1 MSRSILKNVL
11 VNNGLNTELEIWD
24 SFGAGRRT
32 GHRSQ
37 VNLVRINVTLRFA
50 FLWFASMGEAFILRD
65 L

>member
-1 MSRSILKNVL
+1 MDYVDA
-11 VNNGLNTELEIWD
+11 ELEIWD

-37 VNLVRINVTLRFA
+37 ANLVRINVTLRFA